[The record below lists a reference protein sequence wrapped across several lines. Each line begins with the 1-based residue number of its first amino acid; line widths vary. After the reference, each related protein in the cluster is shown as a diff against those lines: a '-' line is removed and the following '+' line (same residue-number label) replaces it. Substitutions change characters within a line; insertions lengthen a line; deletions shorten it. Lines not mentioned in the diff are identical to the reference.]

1 MNRIVWTLAVWL
13 GWVSVSA
20 ASLTPRTET
29 STFGENDVPLRLAAK
44 ICAQAAEQVAKS
56 PYVLNER
63 TEILLDGK
71 PCKYENVPASASII
85 RMETA
90 ADHKTVLK
98 IYFRS
103 RK

>member
-13 GWVSVSA
+13 TWVSVSA

-29 STFGENDVPLRLAAK
+29 STFGENDVPLKLASK
-44 ICAQAAEQVAKS
+44 ICAQATAQVARS

-63 TEILLDGK
+63 TEVMLDGK
-71 PCKYENVPASASII
+71 PCKYESVPANASII
-85 RMETA
+85 RLETA
-90 ADHKTVLK
+90 ADEKTVLK

-103 RK
+103 GK